1 MEKNTKKSDKLGSK
15 EPRETSGK
23 SPSFQVDDIVSVDLS
38 SHCKVY
44 QKRLLGVVVDVIK
57 RHPRKD
63 GVKGELMWGVPWEG
77 PYPLVQVYVPS
88 IVSSEYR
95 GEDGHYYLTGKD
107 IKKGRI
113 VLSDKKLVA
122 PKTKFKVG
130 DRIAFEGCIRGQ
142 LRIVAAT
149 VQSLPSITNVH
160 IGIRYDGDKKSDDL
174 RYEPESNYLP
184 LDEAKEELA
193 RLKAVVKDNEME
205 IEHRMQIAIDALVG
219 ANEALKRDN
228 ADLDIFL
235 TANKKLSKK
244 LKKAI
249 IDTVGSVGGE
259 WD

>member
-1 MEKNTKKSDKLGSK
+1 MGRPVGRPVSLGSGLC
-15 EPRETSGK
+15 PIDCF
-23 SPSFQVDDIVSVDLS
+23 PDDR
-38 SHCKVY
+38 Y
-44 QKRLLGVVVDVIK
+44 
-57 RHPRKD
+57 
-63 GVKGELMWGVPWEG
+63 
-77 PYPLVQVYVPS
+77 
-88 IVSSEYR
+88 
-95 GEDGHYYLTGKD
+95 EDGHYYLTGKD

-228 ADLDIFL
+228 ADLDVFL

-249 IDTVGSVGGE
+249 MDTVGSVGGE